1 MSTSTRAEVLLWAQ
15 RVMSRKGG
23 AAAVILEIAPTS
35 TVDEAQQAFY
45 KIARIAHPDL
55 HRNHMS
61 PEELELVTS
70 AYSTAAGAYQDFRSQ
85 AAATQRMKPLKQED
99 LAVGNAKPA
108 PAPAP
113 APPARPAGPT
123 STPPSGVPTGPADQ
137 QMNARALLYYRKAEI
152 ALRRGDLKGAI
163 LQIKMAIASDPASS
177 FLRSALAE
185 VDAEL
190 RKGS

>member
-1 MSTSTRAEVLLWAQ
+1 MSSSTRAEVLLWAQ

-23 AAAVILEIAPTS
+23 PAHTILEVKPTS
-35 TVDEAQQAFY
+35 SVDDAQAAFY

-55 HRNHMS
+55 HRNHMT

-85 AAATQRMKPLKQED
+85 AATAQRVKGDSSGKTPP
-99 LAVGNAKPA
+99 VTA
-108 PAPAP
+108 PGPV
-113 APPARPAGPT
+113 AGPT
-123 STPPSGVPTGPADQ
+123 STPPSGVPSGSIEQ
-137 QMNARALLYYRKAEI
+137 QMNGRALVYYRKAEI
-152 ALRRGDLKGAI
+152 ALRRGDFKGAI
-163 LQIKMAIASDPASS
+163 LQIKMAIASDPGSA

>member
-23 AAAVILEIAPTS
+23 AAHTILEVKPTAS
-35 TVDEAQQAFY
+35 VDDAQAAFY

-55 HRNHMS
+55 HRNHMTA
-61 PEELELVTS
+61 EELELVTS
-70 AYSTAAGAYQDFRSQ
+70 AYSTAAGAYQDFRAQ
-85 AAATQRMKPLKQED
+85 AATAQRVKGDSSGKT
-99 LAVGNAKPA
+99 
-108 PAPAP
+108 
-113 APPARPAGPT
+113 PPPVVTAPAGPT
-123 STPPSGVPTGPADQ
+123 STPPSGIPNAPVDQ
-137 QMNARALLYYRKAEI
+137 QMNGRALVYYRKAEI

-163 LQIKMAIASDPASS
+163 LQIKMAIASDPASA

-190 RKGS
+190 RKGP